1 MLFFSFKRLDGQCS
15 GMSCAMKYNC
25 CQQSDLCPKNKIC
38 KPINSLQQP
47 WKRFTCECPDGYY
60 GDNCDQ
66 PITSCQGYAH
76 SSWKSGRYNVVD
88 FNKTVYEVYCHFNSD
103 GVWTLVQSYNLA
115 NGSSDSKFQEFLKPL
130 RESHPVSENAQT
142 WNGYRLSKTR
152 MKSIKENSSVL
163 MFTCDYEKQHEIK
176 TFDFVQVDFE
186 KISVDILEL
195 NTNKKSRVI
204 VEEGRGR
211 IGNVDASHCEIY
223 FKSNSGS
230 SQTLFVLFKHT
241 NLTDTVSATCK
252 LDEPAHRPCQQNDY
266 AVFLSSSSASS
277 CIKQK
282 HHCKQ
287 SENSTTQL
295 WFGTSN

>member
-1 MLFFSFKRLDGQCS
+1 
-15 GMSCAMKYNC
+15 MSCAMKYNC

-60 GDNCDQ
+60 GGNCDL
-66 PITSCQGYAH
+66 PIMSCQGYAH
-76 SSWKSGRYNVVD
+76 SSAKSGKYKVVD
-88 FNKTVYEVYCHFNSD
+88 FNETVYEVYCHFDSD

-115 NGSSDSKFQEFLKPL
+115 NGSSDSKFKQFLQPL

-142 WNGYRLSKTR
+142 WNGYRLSKKR
-152 MKSIKENSSVL
+152 MKSIKEKSSKL

-186 KISVDILEL
+186 KIQVDILEL
-195 NTNKKSRVI
+195 DTTTSPVTI
-204 VEEGRGR
+204 GEGRGK

-223 FKSNSGS
+223 FKSHASRN
-230 SQTLFVLFKHT
+230 LFVVFKPGRPDD
-241 NLTDTVSATCK
+241 NALCK
-252 LDEPAHRPCQQNDY
+252 LNQLIHRPCKQDAY
-266 AVFLSSSSASS
+266 GVFLSRSSASA
-277 CIKQK
+277 CIKEK

-287 SENSTTQL
+287 NNNSTTQL
-295 WFGTSN
+295 WFGVSKAIIV